1 MSKSLDC
8 ILRNASVPQLY
19 FRSKVFAN
27 GVVQLVL
34 EFNGC
39 TKPESVWCYR
49 KGTLEPSEI
58 RQTMQCMVQRFFS
71 KHGLHHP
78 NAG

>member
-39 TKPESVWCYR
+39 QKPESVWCYY
-49 KGTLEPSEI
+49 KGTLELSEI
-58 RQTMQCMVQRFFS
+58 HQTMEYMVKRFFS
-71 KHGLHHP
+71 KHGLYYP
-78 NAG
+78 DAG

>member
-1 MSKSLDC
+1 MRKPTNF
-8 ILRNASVPQLY
+8 ILRNGATPQLY
-19 FRSKVFAN
+19 FKSTLLKN
-27 GVVQLVL
+27 GVVRLVL

-39 TKPESVWCYR
+39 TKPESVWCYY

-58 RQTMQCMVQRFFS
+58 RQTMECMVRRFFS

-78 NAG
+78 DAG